1 MTICLIGNGYDL
13 HHKLPTNYLDFL
25 HIVQFLIEH
34 KNVVYNNLGEILSAD
49 EVFSTNDFIKT
60 VYKQHSDAYNNIKP
74 DVEDFQQIVTMA
86 ENNVWFRYLY
96 DAINKSLGWIDFEK
110 EIGKVLDAFEE
121 FFEHEECIH
130 SYGEKCVFDWHT
142 YECDQQTRFIVSRF
156 NFFYHAENE
165 SSGFSKGTQVIKTE
179 YIIEDPINSGY
190 IYLDTEKISSDLF
203 ESMIALAKI
212 IGLYLKIFV
221 EDLLIYLQENKYS
234 ISCASYPKT
243 DFVVNFNYTRTY
255 EAFGNP
261 NANVEH
267 IHGSFDHDIV
277 LGINPNEKDEIYNI
291 DTTFLQFKKYY
302 QRVFYGTDLTYLRK
316 MQDLKASK
324 KYDSGHTL
332 YVIGHS
338 LDETDKDMIVEL
350 FDVASKIIVLY
361 HDKKA
366 VARYIRNL
374 VRIYGK
380 DRFDKVRV
388 EKKLTFLK
396 QSELTWNK
404 QPLEYN

>member
-1 MTICLIGNGYDL
+1 MI
-13 HHKLPTNYLDFL
+13 P
-25 HIVQFLIEH
+25 
-34 KNVVYNNLGEILSAD
+34 
-49 EVFSTNDFIKT
+49 
-60 VYKQHSDAYNNIKP
+60 
-74 DVEDFQQIVTMA
+74 
-86 ENNVWFRYLY
+86 
-96 DAINKSLGWIDFEK
+96 
-110 EIGKVLDAFEE
+110 
-121 FFEHEECIH
+121 
-130 SYGEKCVFDWHT
+130 
-142 YECDQQTRFIVSRF
+142 
-156 NFFYHAENE
+156 
-165 SSGFSKGTQVIKTE
+165 
-179 YIIEDPINSGY
+179 
-190 IYLDTEKISSDLF
+190 LF
-203 ESMIALAKI
+203 A
-212 IGLYLKIFV
+212 V
-221 EDLLIYLQENKYS
+221 
-234 ISCASYPKT
+234 
-243 DFVVNFNYTRTY
+243 
-255 EAFGNP
+255 
-261 NANVEH
+261 
-267 IHGSFDHDIV
+267 
-277 LGINPNEKDEIYNI
+277 
-291 DTTFLQFKKYY
+291 KKYY
-302 QRVFYGTDLTYLRK
+302 QIVFYGTDLTYLRK